1 VLELAAAL
9 ASEFELEI
17 RPGRRV
23 VELVV
28 PGPGKGDAM
37 VALANERDLS
47 TVFVAGDDV
56 ADLEAFEM
64 VRALPVR
71 SVIAAVASTEAPDG
85 LNDGADVVLDGPAE
99 LVDLLAGVARALT

>member
-1 VLELAAAL
+1 LAEAL
-9 ASEFELEI
+9 AGTFELEI

-37 VALANERDLS
+37 VALASRHELS

-56 ADLEAFEM
+56 ADLEAFRM
-64 VRALPVR
+64 IRALPVR
-71 SVIAAVASTEAPDG
+71 SVIAAVLSEEAPDG
-85 LNDGADVVLDGPAE
+85 LTEDADLVLDGPAD
-99 LVDLLAGVARALT
+99 LVALLGAVAVAVTR